1 MEIDSSLIPYAALE
15 HIGTS
20 IFVFSPTDE
29 VQPYLSP
36 CVSEWYFMFLHIYM
50 FDGSYKLIL
59 LDSSHPSKNFPN
71 TIWSEGSFSFLLF

>member
-36 CVSEWYFMFLHIYM
+36 CVSE
-50 FDGSYKLIL
+50 
-59 LDSSHPSKNFPN
+59 
-71 TIWSEGSFSFLLF
+71 